1 MMNEHSGSLELMLL
15 VMDGILDYHLHLFC
29 HFAQSLPLGHGPGAA
44 GWRRLS
50 VWLPG
55 AGGLVLWFL
64 LEPWGR
70 FGKTAPEKFHQM
82 LEIEHGKTRNLWG
95 D

>member
-1 MMNEHSGSLELMLL
+1 MMDEHSRSLELMLL
-15 VMDGILDYHLHLFC
+15 VMDGTLDYHLHLFC
-29 HFAQSLPLGHGPGAA
+29 HFAQSLSLGHGPGAA

-64 LEPWGR
+64 
-70 FGKTAPEKFHQM
+70 
-82 LEIEHGKTRNLWG
+82 
-95 D
+95 